1 MMKQKIVRTALLS
14 IFLLSTTS
22 AFAADRVLAKYD
34 GKELH
39 KNHVEEKLKL
49 FSNGVLPEGKKDF
62 DDLSLEIKQRIITMF
77 VHQALAEDAMQKSS
91 VKNQEKYKKQLAE
104 IEKEASI
111 GLFLDYQ
118 AREKLTESM
127 VKADYDKYVKELK
140 SNDELKVSHI
150 LVKTE
155 DEAKNILKD
164 INSGKVK
171 FEDAAKAH
179 STDGAKNTGG
189 EIGYISKGQ
198 MIPEFEKAA
207 YELKKDKVSDPV
219 KTEFGWHLIKV
230 TDIRKKQIPKFD
242 EIKPQLEQAA
252 LMKIKQD
259 YMNDLVKNAK
269 IEAFPDPEKKS

>member
-39 KNHVEEKLKL
+39 KNYVEEKLKL
-49 FSNGVLPEGKKDF
+49 FSNGTLPEGKKDF
-62 DDLSLEIKQRIITMF
+62 DELSLEIKQRIITMF
-77 VHQALAEDAMQKSS
+77 VHQGLAEEAMQKSS
-91 VKNQEKYKKQLAE
+91 VKSEAKYKKQLAE

-118 AREKLTESM
+118 AREKLTDSV

-140 SNDELKVSHI
+140 SSDELKVSHI

-198 MIPEFEKAA
+198 MIPEFEKVA
-207 YELKKDKVSDPV
+207 YGLKKDKISDPV
-219 KTEFGWHLIKV
+219 KTDFGWHLIKV
-230 TDIRKKQIPKFD
+230 TDIRKRQVPKFD
-242 EIKPQLEQAA
+242 EIKPQLEQGA

-269 IEAFPDPEKKS
+269 IEAFPEPEKK